1 MNELDFDLR
10 PKSLSEYIGQEEVKR
25 NLYVFIKAAKVRG
38 QPLDHVLLYG
48 HPGLGKTTLA
58 YVVSR
63 ELNVNIKVTSG
74 PVIERAGDLAAILTN
89 LSPGDV
95 LFIDEIHRLSP
106 AVEEILYPAMED
118 FRLDVIVGQGPGAKS
133 VRLTLPRFTLIGA
146 TTRAGLISPP
156 LRDRFGVVLKID
168 FYSVEELA
176 AIIER
181 AASILGV
188 GIDRSGA
195 LEIAR
200 RSRGTPRVANRLLR
214 RVCDFALVHKN
225 SLIDAKV
232 ASQALSLME
241 VDERGLDR
249 TDRRLLLTII
259 EKFGGGP
266 VGIDTLATA
275 LCEDR
280 RTLEDLHEP
289 FLIQSGYLKRTRRGR
304 MATALAYKHLGLS
317 KRRTNGD
324 LFDG

>member
-1 MNELDFDLR
+1 MSEMDLDLR
-10 PKSLSEYIGQEEVKR
+10 PKRLAEYIGQEEVKR
-25 NLYVFIKAAKVRG
+25 NLSVFIEAARVRG
-38 QPLDHVLLYG
+38 EPLDHVLLYG

-118 FRLDVIVGQGPGAKS
+118 FRLDIMVGQGPGAKS
-133 VRLTLPRFTLIGA
+133 VRISLPRFTLIGA
-146 TTRAGLISPP
+146 TTRAGLISAP

-176 AIIER
+176 AIVER
-181 AASILGV
+181 SARIM
-188 GIDRSGA
+188 GIDLDRSGA

-214 RVCDFALVHKN
+214 RVCDFALVEGH
-225 SLIDAKV
+225 SLINAQV
-232 ASQALSLME
+232 ASRALGLME

-249 TDRRLLLTII
+249 TDRRILMTII

-266 VGIDTLATA
+266 VGIETLATA

-289 FLIQSGYLKRTRRGR
+289 FLIQRGYLKRTKRGR
-304 MATALAYKHLGLS
+304 VVTPLAYEHLGVFGR
-317 KRRTNGD
+317 KD
-324 LFDG
+324 ELFDS